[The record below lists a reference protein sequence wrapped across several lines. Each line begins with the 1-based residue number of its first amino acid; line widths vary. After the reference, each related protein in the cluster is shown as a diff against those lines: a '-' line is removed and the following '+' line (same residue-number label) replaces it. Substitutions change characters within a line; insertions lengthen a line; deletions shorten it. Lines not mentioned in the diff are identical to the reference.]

1 MRGERQIE
9 EEAVCNRKDDLS
21 FRSEMEWNNMLKWV
35 FLVIYCPFSS
45 LLKKPNTF
53 AFGAQ
58 MNQRPGCMNNFLFV
72 SRTFYFYFFLNPHLK
87 STKWLFCYG
96 PQTKGIVLPDNIL
109 VFICYHYLFI
119 SLLTFSLI
127 LFFWLLL
134 SAALPLQWRLEW
146 WAVHR
151 GIYWLFLMM
160 FFFLFT
166 LSLSSSQGL
175 KIHLFIICVVTN
187 IHNSN
192 FSVFFFCKGSFKSAK
207 LFLIKTFF

>member
-72 SRTFYFYFFLNPHLK
+72 SRTFYFYFFFKPASQKHKIIILLWTTDQGHSPSRQHLGFYLL
-87 STKWLFCYG
+87 S
-96 PQTKGIVLPDNIL
+96 
-109 VFICYHYLFI
+109 LFI
-119 SLLTFSLI
+119 YFPAYI
-127 LFFWLLL
+127 LSHSFFWLLL

-160 FFFLFT
+160 FFFFVHT
-166 LSLSSSQGL
+166 FVIQLSGAQDPSVHHLCSDKYTQL
-175 KIHLFIICVVTN
+175 KF
-187 IHNSN
+187 
-192 FSVFFFCKGSFKSAK
+192 FSFFFSAK
-207 LFLIKTFF
+207 ARSSLQNFF

>member
-1 MRGERQIE
+1 M
-9 EEAVCNRKDDLS
+9 
-21 FRSEMEWNNMLKWV
+21 
-35 FLVIYCPFSS
+35 IYCPFSS

-72 SRTFYFYFFLNPHLK
+72 SRIFFFFFFKLASQKHKIIILLWTTDQGHSPSRQHLGFYLLSLFIYFSAYIFSHSFFLDCCL
-87 STKWLFCYG
+87 
-96 PQTKGIVLPDNIL
+96 VL
-109 VFICYHYLFI
+109 
-119 SLLTFSLI
+119 
-127 LFFWLLL
+127 
-134 SAALPLQWRLEW
+134 
-146 WAVHR
+146 
-151 GIYWLFLMM
+151 LFLSSDGSSGELCTVEHIDYFLC
-160 FFFLFT
+160 FFFFFT

-207 LFLIKTFF
+207 LFLIKTFFFFKSILSMVQTF

>member
-21 FRSEMEWNNMLKWV
+21 FRSGMEWNNMLKWV
-35 FLVIYCPFSS
+35 FLVMYCPFSS

-72 SRTFYFYFFLNPHLK
+72 SRIFLFIFFKLASQKHKIIILLWTTDQGHSPSRQHLGFYLLSLFIYFPAYIFSHSFFLDCCL
-87 STKWLFCYG
+87 
-96 PQTKGIVLPDNIL
+96 VL
-109 VFICYHYLFI
+109 
-119 SLLTFSLI
+119 
-127 LFFWLLL
+127 
-134 SAALPLQWRLEW
+134 
-146 WAVHR
+146 
-151 GIYWLFLMM
+151 LFLSSDGSSGELCTVEHIDY
-160 FFFLFT
+160 FLWCFFLFT

-192 FSVFFFCKGSFKSAK
+192 FSVFFFLQRLVRVC
-207 LFLIKTFF
+207 KTFF

>member
-127 LFFWLLL
+127 LFFDCCLVL
-134 SAALPLQWRLEW
+134 
-146 WAVHR
+146 
-151 GIYWLFLMM
+151 LFLSSDGSSGELCTVEYIDYFLWCFFFVHTFVIQLSGAQDPSVHHLCSDKYTQLKFFS
-160 FFFLFT
+160 FFFLQR
-166 LSLSSSQGL
+166 LVQV
-175 KIHLFIICVVTN
+175 C
-187 IHNSN
+187 
-192 FSVFFFCKGSFKSAK
+192 
-207 LFLIKTFF
+207 KTFFN